1 MEIVE
6 RFKFCKRN
14 QGETES
20 ATVLIAEQNYA
31 QIEQEAIALIFAVHR
46 LYQYVYGRPFTL
58 VTDHHP
64 LCKILGEKEG
74 IPPLTAARIQWRALL
89 LSAHT
94 YQYKKQHVPGKQNH
108 CVDCMSCLP
117 DPHEKCDSAEKVHS
131 VVMTEQLSVFTL
143 LIAKPSEKDKEL
155 ATVIAAV
162 QLGRWPSNSNKSFT
176 PYYSGTN
183 DLTVWADAAP
193 VRGCICP

>member
-1 MEIVE
+1 M
-6 RFKFCKRN
+6 
-14 QGETES
+14 
-20 ATVLIAEQNYA
+20 
-31 QIEQEAIALIFAVHR
+31 
-46 LYQYVYGRPFTL
+46 

-89 LSAHT
+89 LSAHA

-117 DPHEKCDSAEKVHS
+117 DPHEKCDSTEKVHS

-162 QLGRWPSNSNKSFT
+162 QLGHWPSNSNKSFT

-193 VRGCICP
+193 VRAASAHGINKPTLPIRQGRFVYLIVLIVM